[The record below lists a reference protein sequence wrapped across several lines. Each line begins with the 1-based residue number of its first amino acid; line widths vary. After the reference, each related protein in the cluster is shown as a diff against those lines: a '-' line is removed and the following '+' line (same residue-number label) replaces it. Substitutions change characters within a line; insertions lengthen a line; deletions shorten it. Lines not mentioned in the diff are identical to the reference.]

1 MVDNSRVGRD
11 SPGDLRP
18 GRTPEVMHKLPNLV
32 LRCSAGLR
40 LTASNQEPALIL
52 GLILLSAA
60 AFAQSSQ
67 DSVTYTPVAPA
78 TPTSNGPRVT
88 VAPVPLVTAMRT
100 KDTLVDLDFRVG
112 SGFHINS
119 NAPKSEFL
127 IPTKLNIDVPT
138 DIALGKIEYPA
149 GHDLSFPFSPDEAL
163 NVYTGDFTVK
173 VAVHPLHSVVP
184 GKYVM
189 HGFLRYQACDN
200 AQCFP
205 PKNLPVNF
213 EIKVV
218 KEPAGHRANP
228 PQSPH
233 VHN

>member
-1 MVDNSRVGRD
+1 MIVRASKT
-11 SPGDLRP
+11 S
-18 GRTPEVMHKLPNLV
+18 V
-32 LRCSAGLR
+32 LWI
-40 LTASNQEPALIL
+40 LT
-52 GLILLSAA
+52 LLSAA

-67 DSVTYTPVAPA
+67 EPSVTYTPVAPA
-78 TPTSNGPRVT
+78 APPNGAPRVT
-88 VAPVPLVTAMRT
+88 VAPVSQVTAMRT
-100 KDTLVDLDFRVG
+100 KDTAVDLDFRVAP
-112 SGFHINS
+112 GFHINS

-127 IPTKLNIDVPT
+127 IPTKLSMDVPT
-138 DIALGKIEYPA
+138 DIALGKIDYPA
-149 GHDLSFPFSPDEAL
+149 GHDVSFPFSPDEAL

-173 VAVHPLHSVVP
+173 LAVHPLHSVVP

-213 EIKVV
+213 EVKVV
-218 KEPAGHRANP
+218 KEPPGHHANP
-228 PQSPH
+228 AQSPH

>member
-1 MVDNSRVGRD
+1 MIVR
-11 SPGDLRP
+11 
-18 GRTPEVMHKLPNLV
+18 
-32 LRCSAGLR
+32 
-40 LTASNQEPALIL
+40 ASKTSIFWAIA
-52 GLILLSAA
+52 LLSAA
-60 AFAQSSQ
+60 GLAQSGQ

-78 TPTSNGPRVT
+78 TPTSGAPRVT
-88 VAPVPLVTAMRT
+88 VAPVAQVTAMRT
-100 KDTLVDLDFRVG
+100 KDTIVDLDFRVAP
-112 SGFHINS
+112 GFHINS

-127 IPTKLNIDVPT
+127 IPTKLSMDVPT

-149 GHDLSFPFSPDEAL
+149 GQDLSFPFSPNDAL

-173 VAVHPLHSVVP
+173 LAVHPLHSVVP

-213 EIKVV
+213 EVKVV
-218 KEPAGHRANP
+218 KEPPGHHANP
-228 PQSPH
+228 AQSPH